1 MSRQQEEFNS
11 RANETL
17 NKAALET
24 GPYRDVLLGVAEA
37 YKVLAFHQG
46 VLDEWPRLYPG
57 PSSPRNQPAS
67 GEARDRNRS

>member
-1 MSRQQEEFNS
+1 
-11 RANETL
+11 
-17 NKAALET
+17 
-24 GPYRDVLLGVAEA
+24 VLLGVAEA